1 MALQYANTFPAT
13 TGSGDESKGELPGSE
28 GKDSG
33 AATRLRGQHQTPRA
47 KQASRGGGKAGFLV
61 RLSGEEGKEEL
72 WSEKGA
78 GSGIITQDSIREMGS
93 NCQVSFR
100 CLESVISRA

>member
-1 MALQYANTFPAT
+1 M
-13 TGSGDESKGELPGSE
+13 
-28 GKDSG
+28 
-33 AATRLRGQHQTPRA
+33 
-47 KQASRGGGKAGFLV
+47 

-72 WSEKGA
+72 LSEKGA